1 VLVYSCIWLPWIV
14 LAYHSLILLQAL
26 VLAPTREL
34 ARQIHTVILAM
45 GDYLEV
51 EAYLVVGGE
60 SVRDMI
66 RRLNTGVH
74 VVVGM

>member
-1 VLVYSCIWLPWIV
+1 
-14 LAYHSLILLQAL
+14 LILLQAL

-51 EAYLVVGGE
+51 ESYLVVGGE

-74 VVVGM
+74 VVVGIY

>member
-1 VLVYSCIWLPWIV
+1 M
-14 LAYHSLILLQAL
+14 ATMDSLSISFINTPQAL

-51 EAYLVVGGE
+51 ESYLVVGGE